1 MARTGNESLRMCAL
15 ELVPKFVLTLKK
27 SLRTIVLTAKTDFAT
42 SVALTLAMNLPTE
55 SLTVTQIKARA

>member
-1 MARTGNESLRMCAL
+1 MCAL
-15 ELVPKFVLTLKK
+15 ELVPKYGPTLKK